1 MSNWRLVIKRT
12 MSAIFRS
19 KLFESKSG
27 YFSDS
32 IGIGTKQPL
41 EALHISSGNLNVE
54 RGFGYFASGVQIGE
68 STSGSSVF
76 FVNDNGVGV
85 NNENPV
91 SALDVSGQITCSGIN
106 MQNTKITNLQWPTIT
121 GDAVTLGFLL
131 QLSGYFQA
139 QIDSLR

>member
-1 MSNWRLVIKRT
+1 MSV
-12 MSAIFRS
+12 IFRS
-19 KLFESKSG
+19 KLIESKSG

-41 EALHISSGNLNVE
+41 EALHIYSGNLNVE
-54 RGFGYFASGVQIGE
+54 NGFGYFASGIEIG
-68 STSGSSVF
+68 SATSGSTVF
-76 FVNDNGVGV
+76 FVNDQAVGV

-91 SALDVSGQITCSGIN
+91 SALDVSGQITCSGIT
-106 MQNTKITNLQWPTIT
+106 MKNTKITNLQWPTIT

-131 QLSGYFQA
+131 QLSGYFQD

>member
-1 MSNWRLVIKRT
+1 

-32 IGIGTKQPL
+32 IGIGTKQPS

-54 RGFGYFASGVQIGE
+54 NGFGYFGSGIQIGE
-68 STSGSSVF
+68 STPGSSVF

-106 MQNTKITNLQWPTIT
+106 MKNTKITNLQWPTIT

>member
-1 MSNWRLVIKRT
+1 

-32 IGIGTKQPL
+32 IGIGTKQPS
-41 EALHISSGNLNVE
+41 EALHIYSGNLNVE
-54 RGFGYFASGVQIGE
+54 NGYGHFASGIEVGSNI
-68 STSGSSVF
+68 SGVSNLF
-76 FVNDNGVGV
+76 INQDRVGI

-106 MQNTKITNLQWPTIT
+106 MKNTKITNLQWPTIT

>member
-1 MSNWRLVIKRT
+1 

-41 EALHISSGNLNVE
+41 EALHIYSGNLNVE
-54 RGFGYFASGVQIGE
+54 NGFGYFGSGIQVGEDSSGASNLFINQ
-68 STSGSSVF
+68 
-76 FVNDNGVGV
+76 DRVGI

-91 SALDVSGQITCSGIN
+91 STLDVSGQITCSGIN
-106 MQNTKITNLQWPTIT
+106 MKNTKITNLQWPTIT

-131 QLSGYFQA
+131 QLSGYFQT

>member
-1 MSNWRLVIKRT
+1 

-32 IGIGTKQPL
+32 IGIGTKQPS
-41 EALHISSGNLNVE
+41 EALHIYSGNLNVE
-54 RGFGYFASGVQIGE
+54 NGSGYFGSGIQIGSDSSGV
-68 STSGSSVF
+68 SSL
-76 FVNDNGVGV
+76 FVNQDRVGI
-85 NNENPV
+85 NNESPV

-106 MQNTKITNLQWPTIT
+106 MRNTKITNLQWPTIT

>member
-1 MSNWRLVIKRT
+1 

-32 IGIGTKQPL
+32 VGIGTKAPSHSLDIQ
-41 EALHISSGNLNVE
+41 SGNLNVE
-54 RGFGYFASGVQIGE
+54 NGFGYFGSGIQIGSDSSGV
-68 STSGSSVF
+68 SSL
-76 FVNDNGVGV
+76 FVNQDRVGI
-85 NNENPV
+85 NNESPV

-106 MQNTKITNLQWPTIT
+106 MRNTKITNLQWPAIT
-121 GDAVTLGFLL
+121 GDAVPLGFLL

>member
-1 MSNWRLVIKRT
+1 

-41 EALHISSGNLNVE
+41 EALHIYSGNLNVE
-54 RGFGYFASGVQIGE
+54 NGFGYFGSGIQVGESNSGV
-68 STSGSSVF
+68 VNF
-76 FVNDNGVGV
+76 FVGENRVGI
-85 NNENPV
+85 NNETPV

-106 MQNTKITNLQWPTIT
+106 MNNTKITNLQWPTFT
-121 GDAVTLGFLL
+121 GDAVSLGFLL
-131 QLSGYFQA
+131 QLSGYFQG
-139 QIDSLR
+139 QIDSLG

>member
-1 MSNWRLVIKRT
+1 

-32 IGIGTKQPL
+32 VGIGTKVPSHSLDIQ
-41 EALHISSGNLNVE
+41 SGNLNVE
-54 RGFGYFASGVQIGE
+54 NGFGYFGSGIQIG
-68 STSGSSVF
+68 SDSSGASSL
-76 FVNDNGVGV
+76 FVNRDGVGI
-85 NNENPV
+85 NNESPV

-106 MQNTKITNLQWPTIT
+106 MNNTKITNLQWPTIT

-139 QIDSLR
+139 QIDSLK

>member
-1 MSNWRLVIKRT
+1 

-32 IGIGTKQPL
+32 IGIGTKQPSD
-41 EALHISSGNLNVE
+41 ALHINSGNLNVE
-54 RGFGYFASGVQIGE
+54 NGSGYFSSGIQVGYDISGASSLFINQGR
-68 STSGSSVF
+68 
-76 FVNDNGVGV
+76 VGI
-85 NNENPV
+85 NNESPV
-91 SALDVSGQITCSGIN
+91 SALDVSGKITCSGIN
-106 MQNTKITNLQWPTIT
+106 MNNTKITNLKWPVFE
-121 GDAVTLGFLL
+121 GDAVPLGVLL

>member
-1 MSNWRLVIKRT
+1 MSNWRLAIKRI

-19 KLFESKSG
+19 KLFEGKSG

-54 RGFGYFASGVQIGE
+54 SGFGYFASGIEIGNA
-68 STSGSSVF
+68 TSGSAVF
-76 FVNDNGVGV
+76 FVNDQAVGI
-85 NNENPV
+85 NNKNPV
-91 SALDVSGQITCSGIN
+91 STLDVSGQITCSGIN
-106 MQNTKITNLQWPTIT
+106 MKNTKITNLQWPTIT

>member
-1 MSNWRLVIKRT
+1 

-32 IGIGTKQPL
+32 VGIGTKSPSCSLDIQ
-41 EALHISSGNLNVE
+41 SGNLNVE
-54 RGFGYFASGVQIGE
+54 NGFGYFGSGIEIGNGQSGVVNFFVGASGVGI
-68 STSGSSVF
+68 
-76 FVNDNGVGV
+76 
-85 NNENPV
+85 NNENP
-91 SALDVSGQITCSGIN
+91 AADLDVSGQIKCQGIDMN
-106 MQNTKITNLQWPTIT
+106 NTKIINLQWPTIT

-131 QLSGYFQA
+131 QLSGHFQA

>member
-1 MSNWRLVIKRT
+1 

-27 YFSDS
+27 YFADS
-32 IGIGTKQPL
+32 IGIGVKNPS
-41 EALHISSGNLNVE
+41 ESMHIKSGNLNVE
-54 RGFGYFASGVQIGE
+54 NGFGYFGSGIEIGASNTGKVN
-68 STSGSSVF
+68 F
-76 FVNDNGVGV
+76 FVNGSGVGV

-91 SALDVSGQITCSGIN
+91 SALDVSGEITCSGIN
-106 MQNTKITNLQWPTIT
+106 MNNTKIINLQWPSLDK
-121 GDAVTLGFLL
+121 DAVSLEFLL

>member
-1 MSNWRLVIKRT
+1 

-32 IGIGTKQPL
+32 IGIGTKQPS
-41 EALHISSGNLNVE
+41 EALHILSGNLNVE
-54 RGFGYFASGVQIGE
+54 NGFGYFASGVEIGNV
-68 STSGSSVF
+68 TSGSAVF
-76 FVNDNGVGV
+76 FVNDQAVGI
-85 NNENPV
+85 NNKNPV
-91 SALDVSGQITCSGIN
+91 SALDVSGKITCSGIN
-106 MQNTKITNLQWPTIT
+106 MNNTKITNLQWPTFT
-121 GDAVTLGFLL
+121 GDAVSLDFLL